1 VVSKPQRIQATTA
14 AWNRRVRVAIGRVPR
29 WVTPRFVAASVV
41 LLAAAGGVVG
51 VHLGIAS
58 AGVLPTVRPVVLP
71 ADHGAHPGF
80 EVEWWYTAGTLTDSK
95 GREYFWFA
103 TAWSGGPGQVARVNV
118 VDLRADRIVLAH
130 EYVTNVR
137 SAVGQARLNV
147 GVFRFGWQ
155 RTGVLGRW
163 SVDAPNGSGLLR
175 LSLRPGRPYVLNG
188 RDGIIQQGPGG
199 PSAYY
204 SEPRLAA
211 SGILE
216 LKGQPIRVTGEGWLD
231 HQWGNFAG
239 NVGSLRWNWFGCQ
252 FRDGRNLMLYQFLNR
267 HDGPSRYQ
275 AGTLVTGDNGVKHL
289 VHFKVLALRPFF
301 RPTGALA
308 TYPLRWRLEVP
319 SFGIDITLR
328 ALARQQFVSNSYVP
342 SFWEG
347 AATVTRGSP
356 GSCIVESS
364 REVPPGST

>member
-1 VVSKPQRIQATTA
+1 MK
-14 AWNRRVRVAIGRVPR
+14 AIGRMPR
-29 WVTPRFVAASVV
+29 SASRRFVAAGIVF
-41 LLAAAGGVVG
+41 LAAAGG
-51 VHLGIAS
+51 IAS
-58 AGVLPTVRPVVLP
+58 AGATPRVRPVVLP

-80 EVEWWYTAGTLTDSK
+80 EVEWWYTAGTLTDSQ

-103 TAWSGGPGQVARVNV
+103 TVWSGGPGLVARVNV

-130 EYVTNVR
+130 EYVTNTR
-137 SAVGQARLNV
+137 SAGGQTRLHVGGFRL
-147 GVFRFGWQ
+147 GWQ

-175 LSLRPGRPYVLNG
+175 LSLLPRRPYVLNG

-204 SEPRLAA
+204 SQPRLAA
-211 SGILE
+211 RGVLE
-216 LKGQPIRVTGEGWLD
+216 LKGRRMSVTGEGWLD
-231 HQWGNFAG
+231 HQWGNFVG

-252 FRDGRNLMLYQFLNR
+252 FRDGRSLMLYQFLDP
-267 HDGPSRYQ
+267 HGGPSTYR
-275 AGTLVTGDNGVKHL
+275 AGTLVTRHKGVKHL
-289 VHFKVLALRPFF
+289 VHFAVLGLQPFF

-319 SFGIDITLR
+319 SFRIDITLR
-328 ALARQQFVSNSYVP
+328 ALARQQFIANSYVP

-347 AATVTRGSP
+347 AATITRGSP
-356 GSCIVESS
+356 GSCIAESS
-364 REVPPGST
+364 REVATGTLRGAPTLATT